1 MDVNSEC
8 EGAAAPLLCC
18 AFMNFNTVYV
28 SVADRRNGVY
38 TICLKK
44 ILSFLIGLYYHLLES

>member
-8 EGAAAPLLCC
+8 EGAAAPFLCC
-18 AFMNFNTVYV
+18 AFMDFNAVYIF
-28 SVADRRNGVY
+28 VADRRKGAF

-44 ILSFLIGLYYHLLES
+44 ILFFLIGLYYHLLES